1 MITTKHQLNFYI
13 SADRIMKGLAA
24 KRSFKDVMLTL
35 IGFRHYVSGGLI
47 MEYQRHMRF
56 VDYYQNKTHRG
67 MLDHLLRMVH
77 KFHFDRL
84 GLKLGFSL
92 NPDSF
97 GYGLVIPHYGTIVI
111 NGDCKFGNY
120 CVLHTS
126 TCIAGGGKSFGNGFY
141 LSSGAKVTGIGTYGD
156 AVSIAANSVANR
168 PAVDHCLLA
177 GMPAEVKK
185 THYPYWYERDGERF
199 WNRVARIEDLK
210 NCN

>member
-1 MITTKHQLNFYI
+1 
-13 SADRIMKGLAA
+13 MKGLAA
-24 KRSFKDVMLTL
+24 KRSFKDLILTSF
-35 IGFRHYVSGGLI
+35 GFGQYASGGLI
-47 MEYQRHMRF
+47 LEYQRRMRL

-67 MLDHLLRMVH
+67 TLDYLLRMFH

-111 NGDCKFGNY
+111 NGDCKIGNY

-126 TCIAGGGKSFGNGFY
+126 TCIAGEGKSFGNGLY
-141 LSSGAKVTGIGTYGD
+141 LSSGAKVTGIGSYGD
-156 AVSIAANSVANR
+156 AVSIAANSVANL
-168 PAVDHCLLA
+168 PAVGHCLLA

-185 THYPYWYERDGERF
+185 TNYPFWYERDGERF
-199 WNRVARIEDLK
+199 RNRVERIEDLK
-210 NCN
+210 NCK